1 MRRTA
6 LFIDKKT
13 LIVDVPI
20 ESTEYDIDDF
30 LSNALQYKI
39 NGEWVYDTDALLPT
53 EQLKVI
59 GIEENKNI
67 YYYEPPTGRKWLKIM
82 MV

>member
-1 MRRTA
+1 MRKTA

-20 ESTEYDIDDF
+20 ESTEYKIDVF
-30 LSNALQYKI
+30 LANTLQYKI
-39 NGEWVYDTDALLPT
+39 NDKWVYDTDVLLPS

-67 YYYEPPTGRKWLKIM
+67 YYEPPTGRKWLKIM